1 MEGNGPRFLKV
12 MRKKKNG
19 FKLRGLDERVQIVKL
34 GIENVEHTYPNVDL
48 PNISNF
54 MAFLSK

>member
-1 MEGNGPRFLKV
+1 

-34 GIENVEHTYPNVDL
+34 DIENVEHTYPNVDL

-54 MAFLSK
+54 MALLSK